1 MHGGISS
8 GAHAPADL
16 GTADPAAA
24 PSRAGGELLVRVRRG
39 LVVLLAVSLVAGTLI
54 GGTEPLEIVALLL
67 AGGLGGVVL
76 LHGRVERRD
85 AAARAERD
93 AGRERILQGLSR
105 SLSPDAIVEAVV
117 AELAATTRADHVV
130 LAHLRRPDEVVE
142 VTLSSARPGVAPS
155 RTWLRPEVPGVA
167 EPAAPVPADP
177 ATALRDAAEE
187 IARRVRS
194 AYGLRRTLAE
204 PLLAGRRFEGALLLS
219 RRTDEPWT
227 PEEERL
233 LRWAAVE
240 VGDAYAR
247 AAQLA
252 AAERGATTDPLTG
265 LPNRR
270 ALDALLAGL
279 PARRRAE
286 DGLAIVMVDLDRFK
300 DLNDRHGHPAGD
312 GVLRAVAGV
321 LARGLRTG
329 DLAARYGGEEFAIVL
344 RGASVPRAVEVAQR
358 IRSAVAELPPAA
370 LGVPEGVTI
379 SAGVA
384 IAAPDEPAGEL
395 LRRADQALY
404 AAKRGG
410 RDRVEIG

>member
-1 MHGGISS
+1 MSGGSS
-8 GAHAPADL
+8 AGSLPPD
-16 GTADPAAA
+16 DPRTA
-24 PSRAGGELLVRVRRG
+24 PSPLPSPAGVEILARARRG
-39 LVVLLAVSLVAGTLI
+39 LVVVLAGTLI
-54 GGTEPLEIVALLL
+54 AAAILGGPEPLEIVALLA

-76 LHGRVERRD
+76 LHGRAERRD
-85 AAARAERD
+85 AAVRAERD

-155 RTWLRPEVPGVA
+155 RTWLRPEVPGAA
-167 EPAAPVPADP
+167 EPSATLPADP

-204 PLLAGRRFEGALLLS
+204 PLLADRRFAGALLLS
-219 RRTDEPWT
+219 RRTDEPWS

-279 PARRRAE
+279 PARRRLE

-300 DLNDRHGHPAGD
+300 ELNDRYGHPAGD
-312 GVLRAVAGV
+312 GVLRAVGGV
-321 LARGLRTG
+321 LARGLRSG
-329 DLAARYGGEEFAIVL
+329 DLAARYGGEEFAVVL
-344 RGASVPRAVEVAQR
+344 RGASVPRAMEVAER

-370 LGVPEGVTI
+370 LGLPGSVTI

-384 IAAPDEPAGEL
+384 IAAPDEPAAAV

-404 AAKRGG
+404 AAKRAG
-410 RDRVEIG
+410 RDRVEAG